1 MLLYNH
7 TLPMD
12 AHRSILSWERS
23 WKINFKFIKTSAF
36 AFVLVPPHGHIS
48 PSDFM
53 KTIWLTVEHR
63 VELHTSTTV
72 LKYWKGISSFY
83 LNDMFMPSLNNCNT
97 RSQIRLDIQL
107 CRTNKGQKSILQEVE
122 YVELRQKSSCNYS
135 FFHAQF

>member
-97 RSQIRLDIQL
+97 RSQKKDKKVYYKKWNMLSSDKNL
-107 CRTNKGQKSILQEVE
+107 AATTASFTHSFSKKILQKV
-122 YVELRQKSSCNYS
+122 Q
-135 FFHAQF
+135 